1 MLPRVLKNFNL
12 FIDGRGYAG
21 RIAEVTLPKL
31 VHRTEEYRLGGLD
44 TPVQVDMG
52 MEKLECDLTLS
63 EYDAEVIKLFGIE
76 DESLLPTVLR
86 GIGLDAVINEL
97 TGFVPR
103 GQIPFTMRGGLS
115 DETNDRVVPV
125 VVYVEG
131 SIIELDL
138 GQWRAGENA
147 TLTIRMALRFY
158 RLTVDDEN
166 LIEIDV
172 DNRVR
177 KVNGIDQIS
186 TSRVLRRTAA
196 IRGLVV

>member
-1 MLPRVLKNFNL
+1 MLPKVLKNFNL

-21 RIAEVTLPKL
+21 RIEEVALPKL

-63 EYDAEVIKLFGIE
+63 EYDADVIKLFGIE

-86 GIGLDAVINEL
+86 GIGLDAVINAL

-103 GQIPFTMRGGLS
+103 GQIPLTMRGGLS
-115 DETNDRVVPV
+115 DEANDRVVPV

-147 TLTIRMALRFY
+147 ALKARLALRFY
-158 RLTVDDEN
+158 RLTVDGEN

-177 KVNGIDQIS
+177 KVDGIDQIS
-186 TSRVLRRTAA
+186 TSRVLRRTGT
-196 IRGLVV
+196 IRRLVV